1 MDDTT
6 ELYCDNCGDSTLKV
20 EMHHYDSLPWPI
32 ESANEGESGS
42 VCKACITDLT
52 SEHEERPVMA
62 PREEALKAAYK
73 ALSTAYADAE
83 AICNDEIDR
92 INKKYPGM
100 TREEAL
106 KNAAAALKDAHDA
119 ANDVYTATQD
129 AIYDAAKDSGNEN
142 HDSVLDA
149 YEAAEEAVAA
159 ACKAAD
165 DTYEDG
171 IARINK
177 ERL

>member
-52 SEHEERPVMA
+52 SEHEERPVMTL
-62 PREEALKAAYK
+62 REEALKDYNDAAIAALDKLTEAKAAYED
-73 ALSTAYADAE
+73 AHTRRMAAYDAYDAE
-83 AICNDEIDR
+83 
-92 INKKYPGM
+92 
-100 TREEAL
+100 
-106 KNAAAALKDAHDA
+106 
-119 ANDVYTATQD
+119 
-129 AIYDAAKDSGNEN
+129 IYRN
-142 HDSVLDA
+142 
-149 YEAAEEAVAA
+149 
-159 ACKAAD
+159 
-165 DTYEDG
+165 
-171 IARINK
+171 NK